1 MENYNVRYNQILNR
15 IVSVRGKETRTLFL
29 SGFMRTVSFL
39 LIFIL
44 VVSLIEMIANGDEI
58 FRTILMVIMLISSII
73 AGVILLNGSLVRLLG
88 LKKPSV
94 ESIALRI
101 GEAYP
106 ELKDRLCNGIQLI
119 KNISKKSGTS
129 PVLAVEAFGNI
140 SGDASDKD
148 FGVIINKKETKKS
161 FLYFLSVFVITV
173 LLLTI
178 FHSSLGAAFYR
189 VLNFNEPFS
198 PPAPFTLSI
207 KPEKASVLRG
217 TNVIINVT
225 AKGTAPEKV
234 ILYIKEKQQEMYD
247 SYTLQADSD
256 GVYKYEISSIRQ
268 SVEFYAESPW
278 LNLSVKSKAGIIDV
292 VDKPSIRS
300 MTGKLTYPSYTKLTS
315 RAIDE
320 QSADIAALKGSVI
333 SLQIL
338 SNKELSNANI
348 VIENDHSTMLKITDS
363 PLSNNKK
370 DTSDALNASNNIKVD
385 TSIVKMKTDGKK
397 AYGSFRVSKNGNY
410 YIKIKD
416 KNGEYNSNPI
426 KYSIVALN
434 DDYPSISLISPTTD
448 IQVTD
453 EALLPIRVSIS
464 DDYGF
469 SVLKLHYR
477 LIESQYVKPDQKFS
491 SINIPILSN
500 ENTADIPYLW
510 NLNKINIAP
519 EDKYEFYLEVY
530 DNDIVSGPKPARTQT
545 LMVRLPSLDE
555 VLKDADKSQ
564 DKLQKD
570 LQNVL
575 KQADEVKKDMEELNK
590 EMLKSEGKKEMDW
603 KEKKSLQDIQK
614 KQAAIQQKLADV
626 QKNMEQV
633 TKQLQENNALSPE
646 TLAKY
651 QELQKLLQ
659 EVNSPELRKL
669 QEKMQKMLESIP
681 KEQLQKAMEEAKF
694 NEENFR
700 KSIDRTIKI
709 LKRIQAEQKVDALTK
724 RAEELQQKQ
733 EDLQNKLNNAN
744 PNDEKKRKEL
754 SDQQKNL
761 KKDLNDIAEDLKDLE
776 KLMKEIGDEM
786 PMDELN
792 KAEQELNKNETA
804 QDMQEASES
813 TEKGQFDKAQ
823 QSQSSASKKLQK
835 FAKQMKKLKEEMDK
849 KITKEA
855 IKKMQKAI
863 SNMLELSKKQEQLKS
878 KTSSADYNSTQLPK
892 YAEEQADMQE
902 ALGNIANSLME
913 LSQKTFAV
921 TPEMGKEI
929 VDALNSIR
937 NAISRLSEMQT
948 LSASQEQGKSMAAMN
963 NAVIQMQNM
972 LSQIQSSGSCNNP
985 GGSGEGQ
992 GQGQNQGG
1000 SFSKK
1005 LQQLAGQQQSI
1016 NQAMQQLGQQGK
1028 LSPEEQAKMGRIA
1041 AQQGNAQK
1049 SIEELAKEQ
1058 KQNPQ
1063 SDKKSLGDL
1072 EKIAQ
1077 EMKEVVT
1084 DMKSNNINENTLKR
1098 QERILS
1104 RLLDATKSIHDRDY
1118 EKTRESKTG
1127 KEFNRETP
1135 GDIDLRTQ
1143 EGRNK
1148 ALQDMLRSIQEGYT
1162 KDYENLI
1169 RMYFETIQNGNQ

>member
-1 MENYNVRYNQILNR
+1 MENYNIKYNEVLNR
-15 IVSVRGKETRTLFL
+15 IVSVRGKETRNLFL
-29 SGFMRTVSFL
+29 SGFMRTLSFL

-44 VVSLIEMIANGDEI
+44 VISLIEMLANGDEV
-58 FRTILMVIMLISSII
+58 FRTILMVLMLISSIV

-88 LKKPSV
+88 LRKSSI

-101 GEAYP
+101 GNAYP

-119 KNISKKSGTS
+119 KNLSMKTGTS
-129 PVLAVEAFGNI
+129 PVLAVEAFGNV
-140 SGDASDKD
+140 SEDAASKD

-161 FLYFLSVFVITV
+161 LLYFLSIFFITV
-173 LLLTI
+173 LLLGI
-178 FHSSLGAAFYR
+178 FHTSLGAAFYR
-189 VLNFNEPFS
+189 VMNFNESFL
-198 PPAPFTLSI
+198 PPAPFSLSI
-207 KPEKASVLRG
+207 KPEKTSVLRG
-217 TNVIINVT
+217 TNVILTVT

-234 ILYIKEKQQEMYD
+234 ILYIREKQQEQYD

-256 GVYKYEISSIRQ
+256 GVYKYEIPSIRQ
-268 SVEFYAESPW
+268 SIVFYAESPW
-278 LNLSVKSKAGIIDV
+278 LNTSVKSGEGTVNV

-300 MTGKLTYPSYTKLTS
+300 MTGKLTYPSYTKLTA

-320 QSADIAALKGSVI
+320 QSADIAALKGSVV
-333 SLQIL
+333 SLQVI
-338 SNKELSNANI
+338 SNKELSTAKI
-348 VIENDHSTMLKITDS
+348 VIENDPNISLNT
-363 PLSNNKK
+363 K
-370 DTSDALNASNNIKVD
+370 DTSTSLTVVNNIKID
-385 TSIVKMKTDGKK
+385 TNYVAMKTDGKK
-397 AYGSFRVSKNGNY
+397 AYGSFRVSRNGNY
-410 YIKIKD
+410 YISIKD
-416 KNGEYNSNPI
+416 KNGENNSNPI

-434 DDYPSISLISPTTD
+434 DDYPSISLVSPTMD
-448 IQVTD
+448 IQVTE

-469 SVLKLHYR
+469 SGLKLFYR
-477 LIESQYVKPDQKFS
+477 LTQSQYVQPDQKFT
-491 SINIPILSN
+491 SINIPVLTN

-519 EDKYEFYLEVY
+519 EDRYEFYLEVY
-530 DNDIVSGPKPARTQT
+530 DNDIVSGPKSARTQT
-545 LMVRLPSLDE
+545 LSLRLPSLDE

-575 KQADEVKKDMEELNK
+575 KQAEDVKKDMDELNK
-590 EMLKSEGKKEMDW
+590 EMLKNEGKKEMDW

-614 KQAAIQQKLADV
+614 KQEAIRQKLSDV
-626 QKNMEQV
+626 QKNIEDV
-633 TKQLQENNALSPE
+633 TKRLQENNALSPE

-659 EVNSPELRKL
+659 DVNSPELRKL
-669 QEKMQKMLESIP
+669 QEKMQQMLESIP

-700 KSIDRTIKI
+700 KSIERTIKI
-709 LKRIQAEQKVDALTK
+709 LKRLQAEQKVDALTK

-733 EDLQNKLNNAN
+733 EDLQNKLNNTN
-744 PNDEKKRKEL
+744 PNDENKRKDLAE
-754 SDQQKNL
+754 QQKNL
-761 KKDLNDIAEDLKDLE
+761 KKDLNDIGEDLKDLE

-792 KAEQELNKNETA
+792 KAKQELSQNETS

-813 TEKGQFDKAQ
+813 TENGQFNKAQ

-835 FAKQMKKLKEEMDK
+835 FTKQMKKLKEEMDK

-878 KTSSADYNSTQLPK
+878 KTSSADYNSTQIPK
-892 YAEEQADMQE
+892 YAEEQQNMEE
-902 ALGNIANSLME
+902 ALGNIANSLIE

-929 VDALNSIR
+929 GDALNSMR
-937 NAISRLSEMQT
+937 NAISKLSEMQT
-948 LSASQEQGKSMAAMN
+948 LSASQEQGKSMTAMN
-963 NAVIQMQNM
+963 NAIIQMQNM

-992 GQGQNQGG
+992 GSGQNQMGG
-1000 SFSKK
+1000 SFSQR
-1005 LQQLAGQQQSI
+1005 LQQLASQQQSI
-1016 NQAMQQLGQQGK
+1016 NQAMQQLGEHGK
-1028 LSPEEQAKMGRIA
+1028 LSQEEQAKLNRIA
-1041 AQQGNAQK
+1041 GEQGKAQK
-1049 SIEELAKEQ
+1049 TLEELANEQ
-1058 KQNPQ
+1058 KKYPQ
-1063 SDKKSLGDL
+1063 TDRKTLGDI

-1077 EMKEVVT
+1077 EMKEVVS
-1084 DMKSNNINENTLKR
+1084 DMKSSNINDQTLKR

-1127 KEFNRETP
+1127 KEFNRQSP
-1135 GDIDLRTQ
+1135 GEIDLSTQ

-1148 ALQDMLRSIQEGYT
+1148 ALQDLLRSIQEGYT

-1169 RMYFETIQNGNQ
+1169 RMYFESIQNGN